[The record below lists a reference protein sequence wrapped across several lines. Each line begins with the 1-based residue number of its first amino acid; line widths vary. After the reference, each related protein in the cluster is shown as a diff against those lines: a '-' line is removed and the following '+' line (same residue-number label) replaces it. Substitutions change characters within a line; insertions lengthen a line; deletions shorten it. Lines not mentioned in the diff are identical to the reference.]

1 MMIFKPSDQK
11 IGEHRYLKG
20 YFVQRR
26 HFLQSLPAAS
36 LALGSV
42 LQEAQA
48 QDAWPQK
55 AVKLVVPYSAGGSA
69 DTLGRLASLGLA
81 DAFKQPFVIDNKGGA
96 GGIIGSEFVKNSA
109 PDGYSLVVSGIG
121 SHVIAPVDSP
131 NSFDPIKDFSHIAIL
146 GGPPLALAVNANVPV
161 NDLNGFIEYC
171 KKLPGGLSW
180 ASPGKGTHGYLI
192 GKLFQSI
199 TKSPMVHVG
208 YKGASPAMADL
219 VAGQIP
225 ASFTTLTTASPHI
238 LGGRLKAIAV
248 TSNKRM
254 KEFPNVPTFAE
265 LGFKQ
270 LTSVTWFSLSGPA
283 GMSPSLMNRI
293 NAEVRRI
300 MHTSSVQE
308 QLAKDSMETFDWDV
322 AKFNQFFVSEVK
334 RWGPLATGLKG
345 ED

>member
-1 MMIFKPSDQK
+1 M
-11 IGEHRYLKG
+11 
-20 YFVQRR
+20 QRR
-26 HFLQSLPAAS
+26 HFLQCLPAAS
-36 LALGSV
+36 LALNTG
-42 LQEAQA
+42 LEKAFA

-69 DTLGRLASLGLA
+69 DTLGRMASLGLA

-96 GGIIGSEFVKNSA
+96 GGIIGSEFVKNTA
-109 PDGYSLVVSGIG
+109 PDGYNLVVSGIG
-121 SHVIAPVDSP
+121 SHVIAPVDNP
-131 NSFDPIKDFSHIAIL
+131 NAFDPIKDFSHIAVL
-146 GGPPLALAVNANVPV
+146 GGPPLALAINANVPV

-238 LGGRLKAIAV
+238 LGGRLRALAV
-248 TSNKRM
+248 SSSKRM

-283 GMSPSLMNRI
+283 GMSPALMNRI

-300 MHTSSVQE
+300 MHTASVQE

-322 AKFNQFFVSEVK
+322 TKFNQFFVSEVK
-334 RWGPLATGLKG
+334 RWSPLAAGLKG